1 MSRDPPSPAKTPL
14 PADGS
19 EVREQL
25 ARLREQ
31 QEQLCAQLHS
41 GEQHFKQLARSVWR
55 VQEDERRRLA
65 RELHDGI
72 GQHLTALRHRLDVMA
87 RSEAV
92 VASSNGS
99 LQQAQQLCEV
109 AIQETRALS
118 RLLRP
123 QILDDLGLEAALRWL
138 ARHTAEGSDSSIE
151 VEVGV
156 LPFPVDNDLSTL
168 LFRVAQEALAN
179 AQKHAH
185 ARNVVLRLSHRADQ
199 LQLLIVDDGCGC
211 DVTAAF
217 AKSSNGHS
225 TGLASIRERVRL
237 FGGRFSLIS
246 QPDEGLQLRVILPFS
261 ADESTP

>member
-1 MSRDPPSPAKTPL
+1 MRP
-14 PADGS
+14 DGA
-19 EVREQL
+19 ELREQL

-31 QEQLCAQLHS
+31 QEHLFAQLHS

-87 RSEAV
+87 RSDTIA
-92 VASSNGS
+92 ASSNGS
-99 LQQAQQLCEV
+99 LQQALQLCEV

-138 ARHTAEGSDSSIE
+138 ARHTAEGSDCTIE
-151 VEVGV
+151 VEVGAF
-156 LPFPVDNDLSTL
+156 PFQVDSDLSTL

-179 AQKHAH
+179 AHKHAQ
-185 ARNVVLRLSHRADQ
+185 ARNVVLRLSHRADH
-199 LQLLIVDDGCGC
+199 LQLLVVDDGCGC
-211 DVTAAF
+211 DVAAAF
-217 AKSSNGHS
+217 AKSSSGHS

-237 FGGRFSLIS
+237 FGGQFSLTS
-246 QPDEGLQLRVILPFS
+246 QPGEGVQLRVTLPFA
-261 ADESTP
+261 ADEGTP